1 MNKIFKQSKWT
12 PIIYYKTHTSPNGY
26 NGSYKRKLNNLSMR
40 NDLVKKAGLA
50 PQLVEDY
57 LIIQAS
63 RLNLDKTR
71 LVGDKL
77 KKLRL

>member
-1 MNKIFKQSKWT
+1 
-12 PIIYYKTHTSPNGY
+12 
-26 NGSYKRKLNNLSMR
+26 MR